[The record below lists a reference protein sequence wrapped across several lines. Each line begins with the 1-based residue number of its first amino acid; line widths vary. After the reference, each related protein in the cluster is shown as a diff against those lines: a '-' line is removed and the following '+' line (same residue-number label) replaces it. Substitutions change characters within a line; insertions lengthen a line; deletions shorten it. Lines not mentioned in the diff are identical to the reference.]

1 MNTSQMKIINFK
13 DVRIGEV
20 KEPGTQGVTI
30 RWLISQKDGAPNFAM
45 RIFEVEPSGFT
56 PYHKHSW
63 EHEVFILE
71 GRGILVTEEKNFPLK
86 KGDSVFVPSDENHQ
100 FKNDSDEKL
109 TFICLIP
116 IEKQL

>member
-1 MNTSQMKIINFK
+1 MKITNFK
-13 DVRIGEV
+13 NIEAKEV
-20 KEPGTQGVTI
+20 KEPSAEGVTI

-45 RIFEVEPSGFT
+45 RIFEVQPSGYT
-56 PYHKHSW
+56 PYHRHSW

-71 GRGILVTEEKNFPLK
+71 GRGTLVTEKKNFPLK
-86 KGDSVFVPSDENHQ
+86 KGDSVFVPPDENHQ

-116 IEKQL
+116 IEGGI